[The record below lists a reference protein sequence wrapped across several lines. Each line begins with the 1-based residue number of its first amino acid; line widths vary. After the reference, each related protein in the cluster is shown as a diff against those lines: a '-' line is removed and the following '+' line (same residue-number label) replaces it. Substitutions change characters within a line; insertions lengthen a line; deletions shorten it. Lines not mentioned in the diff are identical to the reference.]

1 MKKLIYTF
9 LSRPVTTG
17 MFLLCI
23 IILGISAVY
32 NIPIELTPQV
42 EFPRLS
48 VSAGWQGV
56 SPEAVEAFLTSP
68 LEASLATIKGVKKIS
83 SRSSEGY
90 CYIDLEFHPAT
101 NMDFARIEIN
111 EKLGAI
117 KDELP
122 YGISTP
128 RISPYVPDDFKELQG
143 FLTYTVSANRSAN
156 EIRKF
161 VFENIRNSLLSIDG
175 ISDVSISGGNDRQI
189 NITIDYEIAKSLGI
203 TNEEISTAVDE
214 AERILSAGKIRFSNF
229 QYSIRI
235 FNTIENLNILEE
247 QPVKVLANG
256 SVIRIKDI
264 GKVVDGYEAPTSFYR
279 INGKE
284 SVTVEISKEP
294 GANTIET
301 ANSVFERMESIGKT
315 IPIGYV
321 ISKEIDK
328 SERIRE
334 ELNELYSNAF
344 YSFII
349 IIVVLFLIFRKIRY
363 SFIIILSIIFSLML
377 SFLLFYVF
385 AISINILTLS
395 SITLGFGLIVDNSIV
410 VVDYIDRKYNGQN
423 LKRLSVVIK
432 EIFFPVFASTLTT
445 VAVFIPLVFLTG
457 ELRLYFSQFALATIF
472 TVSSSL
478 LVSFTIVP
486 LFIIKFAFNNKNKN
500 GSKENEILFSAYSFL
515 LTKMIR
521 WKKLSII
528 ILVLLIGLPVWL
540 IPRRIDPE
548 KGETFLSSLYNSV
561 FDSEFYGDIKKYV
574 DYAFGGSMNLF
585 FNHISKGEIWSYGE
599 ETYLSVRLELANG
612 NEIERINSL
621 TKDFEKEILA
631 YRKNFKTITSR
642 VLNEEVAYI
651 KIDFTE
657 KQSQTAFP
665 YMLKNYLTAY
675 AVQLGGLDVSV
686 SGFGPG
692 FYSGGGYAS
701 SSFNVKI
708 MGFNYERVKK
718 IAEDFAILIKRNPR
732 IDNVDIDK
740 SYLWGLNSETYEI
753 AGIVNRDNLIRHN
766 ITINNLLE
774 TVAKNTS
781 GNLSYN
787 RFRMGNEEINY
798 EIKFSNYKNI
808 QLAELANLIIKDP
821 KGDNAKIKD
830 VIEFQERKVL
840 SSINREER
848 QYVRYVAFEYKGPYM
863 YGNEYVEK
871 TISQVKV
878 PEGYKLE
885 KEGFAFFMNE
895 EEELEIWKILVAA
908 VVLIFMI
915 SAGLFESFKKPF
927 LVLFAVPF
935 AFIGTIFLF
944 FYGDYSMDRGAYAG
958 ILLLIGLSVNNSII
972 LIDYVSKH
980 VRNKDPQEIIKYSYN
995 RIRPI
1000 FTTTVTTVA
1009 ALLPLILSTKE
1020 GFWKS
1025 LSLSVAGGI
1034 TLSAIIVVIYL
1045 PVLYSI
1051 LNKRKIQNDNLKTLQ
1066 KY

>member
-1 MKKLIYTF
+1 
-9 LSRPVTTG
+9 
-17 MFLLCI
+17 MFLLCVI
-23 IILGISAVY
+23 VLGISAVY
-32 NIPIELTPQV
+32 NIPVELTPQV

-48 VSAGWQGV
+48 VSANWQGV

-68 LEASLATIKGVKKIS
+68 LEASLSTVRGVKKIT
-83 SRSSEGY
+83 SRSSEGS

-128 RISPYVPDDFKELQG
+128 KISPYVPNDFRELQG

-156 EIRKF
+156 EIRKL
-161 VFENIRNSLLSIDG
+161 VLENIRNNLLSIDG
-175 ISDVSISGGNDRQI
+175 ISDVSISGGNERQI
-189 NITIDYEIAKSLGI
+189 NITIDYERTKSLGI
-203 TNEEISTAVDE
+203 TNEEISTAVFE
-214 AERILSAGKIRFSNF
+214 AEKILSAGKIRFSNF

-235 FNTIENLNILEE
+235 FNTIENLKVLED

-264 GKVVDGYEAPTSFYR
+264 GKVIDGYEEPTSYYR

-284 SVTVEISKEP
+284 SVTLEISKEP

-301 ANSVFERMESIGKT
+301 ANLVFERLET
-315 IPIGYV
+315 IKKMLPVDYV

-328 SERIRE
+328 SERIRD

-349 IIVVLFLIFRKIRY
+349 IIVVLFLIFRQIRY
-363 SFIIILSIIFSLML
+363 SFIIILSIIFSLL
-377 SFLLFYVF
+377 FSFLLFYVF
-385 AISINILTLS
+385 GISINILTLS

-410 VVDYIDRKYNGQN
+410 VVDYIDRKYKGQN
-423 LKRLSVVIK
+423 LKRLSVTIK

-457 ELRLYFSQFALATIF
+457 ELKLYFSQFALATVF

-478 LVSFTIVP
+478 LVSFTIIP
-486 LFIIKFAFNNKNKN
+486 LFIIKFAFNNKRK
-500 GSKENEILFSAYSFL
+500 SSRSENRILFSIYSFL
-515 LTKMIR
+515 LTRMIR
-521 WKKLSII
+521 WKKLSIT
-528 ILVLLIGLPVWL
+528 ILILLIGLPVWL
-540 IPRRIDPE
+540 IPRRIEPQN
-548 KGETFLSSLYNSV
+548 GETFLSSIYNSV
-561 FDSEFYGDIKKYV
+561 FDSELYSDIKKYV
-574 DYAFGGSMNLF
+574 EYAFGGSMNLF

-599 ETYLSVRLELANG
+599 ETYLSVRLKLPNG

-631 YRKNFKTITSR
+631 YRNNFKTITSR
-642 VLNEEVAYI
+642 VLNEELAYI

-675 AVQLGGLDVSV
+675 AVQLGGLEVSV
-686 SGFGPG
+686 MGFGPG

-701 SSFNVKI
+701 SSFGVKI

-718 IAEDFAILIKRNPR
+718 IAEDFSSLIKQNPR
-732 IDNVDIDK
+732 VDNIDIDK
-740 SYLWGLNSETYEI
+740 SSLWGFDPETYEI
-753 AGIVNRDNLIRHN
+753 AALVNRDNLLRYN
-766 ITINNLLE
+766 ITIDKLLE
-774 TVAKNTS
+774 TIAKNTS
-781 GNLSYN
+781 GNLSFS
-787 RFRMGNEEINY
+787 RFRMGNEEVNY

-808 QLAELANLIIKDP
+808 QLDELENLITINQ
-821 KGDNAKIKD
+821 KGDNSKIKD
-830 VIEFQERKVL
+830 VIEFQERKVI

-848 QYVRYVAFEYKGPYM
+848 QYVRYVTFEYKGPYM
-863 YGNEYVEK
+863 YGNEFVEK
-871 TISQVKV
+871 TISRVRV
-878 PEGYKLE
+878 PEGYKVV

-895 EEELEIWKILVAA
+895 EEELEIWKILVAS
-908 VVLIFMI
+908 VILIFMI

-935 AFIGTIFLF
+935 AFIGTVFLF
-944 FYGDYSMDRGAYAG
+944 YFGDYSMDRGAYAG

-972 LIDYVSKH
+972 LIDYISKH
-980 VRNKDPQEIIKYSYN
+980 IKNKDPEEIIKFSYA

-1000 FTTTVTTVA
+1000 FTTTVTTAA
-1009 ALLPLILSTKE
+1009 ALLPLILSSKD

-1045 PVLYSI
+1045 PVLY
-1051 LNKRKIQNDNLKTLQ
+1051 TLLI
-1066 KY
+1066 KKSWN